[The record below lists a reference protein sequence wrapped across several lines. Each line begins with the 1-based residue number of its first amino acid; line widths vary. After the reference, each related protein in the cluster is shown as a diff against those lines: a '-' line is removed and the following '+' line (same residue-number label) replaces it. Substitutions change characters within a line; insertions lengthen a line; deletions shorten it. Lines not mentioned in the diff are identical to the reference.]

1 VFDEEEEEVE
11 EETYSCSWPIH
22 LNSNRPDWR
31 HTKAHMAYGSVEV
44 SRREPH
50 VPLSLIPL
58 TFNSNIF

>member
-1 VFDEEEEEVE
+1 MKKKRMTRKR
-11 EETYSCSWPIH
+11 ETHFCSWPIH

-31 HTKAHMAYGSVEV
+31 QTKAPMAYGNDVV

-50 VPLSLIPL
+50 LPLCLIAL